1 MSGDDD
7 MVGITIHNEV
17 NQSDKP
23 IGFICR
29 RKDQLSPDV
38 IWSVFDKVSQSNAR
52 FNAMD
57 TLIVKVHSVT
67 MPVGFGG
74 DGMKRKGRQLAT
86 MANLKRSIVQVR
98 AEENCLAHA
107 LVIAIAR
114 LNKDPNY
121 TAYMKGRKIRRVVR
135 QLLETTAI
143 DLKNG
148 GGIPE
153 QTRFQEHF
161 HEFKIV
167 VYSGLNCD
175 NIMYQVMSSPTSA
188 LISYL
193 TRSITSIT
201 S

>member
-1 MSGDDD
+1 
-7 MVGITIHNEV
+7 
-17 NQSDKP
+17 
-23 IGFICR
+23 
-29 RKDQLSPDV
+29 
-38 IWSVFDKVSQSNAR
+38 
-52 FNAMD
+52 
-57 TLIVKVHSVT
+57 
-67 MPVGFGG
+67 
-74 DGMKRKGRQLAT
+74 
-86 MANLKRSIVQVR
+86 MAHLKRSIIEVR
-98 AEENCLAHA
+98 TEENFLAPA
-107 LVIAIAR
+107 LVVVIAR

-121 TAYMKGRKIRRVVR
+121 TAYMKGCKIRRMV
-135 QLLETTAI
+135 QLLEDIAI

-148 GGIPE
+148 GGIPALN
-153 QTRFQEHF
+153 RFQEHF